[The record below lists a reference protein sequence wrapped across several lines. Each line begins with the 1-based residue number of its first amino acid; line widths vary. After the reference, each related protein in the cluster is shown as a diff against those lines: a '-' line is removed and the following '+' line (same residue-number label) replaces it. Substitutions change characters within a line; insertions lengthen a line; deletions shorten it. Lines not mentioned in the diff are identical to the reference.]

1 MAKHDK
7 SEALKE
13 KISILPTTPGVYTY
27 YDAEGTV
34 IYVGKAKN
42 LKRRVSSYFNRTH
55 DSLRTNLLVRAIA
68 DMSYIVVPTEQDA
81 LNLENSMI
89 KEYKPRYNVLLKD
102 DKSYPWICVTKEH
115 YPRVFM
121 TRHRIKD
128 GSKYY
133 GPYTEAGT
141 AKAVLSLISQ
151 LYPLRTCRH
160 QITPE
165 YIDRGKGRLCLEY
178 HLKKC
183 LGCCKGM
190 VSQEEY
196 ARYIESV
203 KQILNGETRELMD
216 YLKSEMTARAE
227 ELKFEEAQHLKE
239 QYQLVERY
247 RAKSVIISQ
256 VLDDIDVFGVDDD
269 DRNVYVNYMHL
280 RRGAVVRSVT
290 LRYTRRLEETVAEI
304 LAYAMNEVSQR
315 LGAVYDEVV
324 VPEIPDVQF
333 DGVTFTIPQRGDR
346 AKLLDVSTRNARQA
360 KIDYLKHLEK
370 VDPEQRTERLM
381 ERMKAD
387 FRLSEQPRH
396 IECFDNSNIQ
406 GTNPVASC
414 VVFKNGK
421 PSKKDYR
428 HFNIKT
434 VEGPD
439 DFASMKE
446 VLTRRY
452 TRLMNEGEPLPQLI
466 VVDGGKGQLSSA
478 VEALDEIGLRGVIAV
493 VGIAKRLEEIYFPGD
508 SVPLYIDKNSE
519 SLRVVQHLRDEAHRF
534 GITHHRN
541 RRSKSQTVSILDS
554 IPGVGEATRISLMK
568 HFRSVKKISEATED
582 SLAEVVGKA
591 KARTIRQFFIDRT
604 SAEEAS
610 AGASQQQ

>member
-591 KARTIRQFFIDRT
+591 KARTIRQFFVDRADT
-604 SAEEAS
+604 
-610 AGASQQQ
+610 QQQ